1 MTAHRS
7 FRQIWASTAYSEFR
21 LAAKALPA
29 ASDRLASCECERCML
44 RPRNI
49 SLHNLLHPFHPIE
62 GGDDEQLFTVR
73 DLMRMKKVD
82 RS

>member
-1 MTAHRS
+1 MNRAHVITVSDGVSAGTRED
-7 FRQIWASTAYSEFR
+7 ASG
-21 LAAKALPA
+21 PA
-29 ASDRLASCECERCML
+29 
-44 RPRNI
+44 
-49 SLHNLLHPFHPIE
+49 LHNLLHPFHPIE